1 MVDYKVKAVGGI
13 VLGLAGLY
21 LSGNNIIPSIHEMNY
36 PGQHVEAT
44 LAIQEFNSVN
54 KTLEIVTQRS
64 SQLESQRVG
73 YDVDYELP
81 GLESLLNRNF
91 ESTQAELDTLQQY
104 KIVLEERAKELNAMP
119 EIKQYN
125 DELIR
130 IRTDGVYRY
139 IGSAII
145 GVLSALLISFSLVD
159 GINGA
164 KRSKQLKQDK
174 AKLGD
179 E

>member
-1 MVDYKVKAVGGI
+1 MVNYKVKAIGGV
-13 VLGLAGLY
+13 VLGIAGLY
-21 LSGNNIIPSIHEMNY
+21 LSGNNITPSIHEMNY
-36 PGQHVEAT
+36 PEQHVEAS
-44 LAIQEFNSVN
+44 LVIQEFNSVN
-54 KTLEIVTQRS
+54 KTLEIVTQKS
-64 SQLESQRVG
+64 KQLESQRVG

-130 IRTDGVYRY
+130 IRTDGFYRY
-139 IGSAII
+139 AGSVIV
-145 GVLSALLISFSLVD
+145 GLLSAVLVGFSLAD

-179 E
+179 K